1 MERMTITEVQA
12 EVKKVEAPAP
22 ARSGSARMRELTPA
36 QRRAVMF
43 AQQQV
48 MRARAATKDERQ
60 AALVRM
66 WQEEDSE
73 NVKPRALLRK
83 HEANGEVKE
92 VSLREAIGH
101 VLRDLRTHDHKTLRE
116 VSEKAGVS
124 LGYLSEVERGQKEA
138 SSELLASISESLGL
152 STSQMLRMVADY
164 LDSVEG

>member
-43 AQQQV
+43 AQQPV
-48 MRARAATKDERQ
+48 MRARAAKKAKDERQ

-73 NVKPRALLRK
+73 SVKPRALLRK
-83 HEANGEVKE
+83 HEANDTGTVMKCRQNNVK
-92 VSLREAIGH
+92 
-101 VLRDLRTHDHKTLRE
+101 
-116 VSEKAGVS
+116 GV
-124 LGYLSEVERGQKEA
+124 
-138 SSELLASISESLGL
+138 
-152 STSQMLRMVADY
+152 
-164 LDSVEG
+164 